1 MALSFGQGFQV
12 GAAQVVGDEAGE
24 FAFFVG
30 RREFLHDGA
39 ACGVGDVGLYL
50 LAQGA
55 FADGGQAGAQGG
67 KGLVAAVVG
76 GELGAEAVE
85 VGEDAVVYDADQA
98 VEFEQGVL

>member
-1 MALSFGQGFQV
+1 M
-12 GAAQVVGDEAGE
+12 
-24 FAFFVG
+24 
-30 RREFLHDGA
+30 HDGA

-55 FADGGQAGAQGG
+55 FADGQQSRAQGG
-67 KGLVAAVVG
+67 KGLTATVVG

-85 VGEDAVVYDADQA
+85 VGEDAVVDDADQA